1 MFIEPMDQDV
11 NTPKEWAASNKK
23 KKDQDVDQISV
34 GDPITHNTG
43 VDMVIQFFC

>member
-11 NTPKEWAASNKK
+11 NTPKEWVASNKK
-23 KKDQDVDQISV
+23 KKKKDQD